1 MVAFWIGLAPAR
13 FTSLGRIV
21 RALALPFRFAVRAR
35 CMSLDGGLAA
45 RPWRCKGSHLDL
57 PEPPRVVFELPAPC
71 ADAARAEVLLRR
83 ALAPSVAPHGG
94 WTVTMRVA
102 REGGITHAEA
112 EITDETE
119 APVAHRSVTHEPAPD
134 EATAPSTRGV
144 SCSALARAVGVW
156 ASLVLDA
163 ELQRA
168 EDAERGTTP
177 APPKEATASAWPAP
191 APPPPRPPPEAHLF
205 LAHEPEGRSVEAGVS
220 WFVMGGTGA
229 GVLVGPTL
237 FTVLETGSGWFLRP
251 QLAIGRTL
259 RAVNANRDNFGTW
272 GAARVDACKR
282 IAGNYLD
289 RRGIQLDTCAGTDLG
304 FVTIEN
310 PSDNAGSESS
320 KSGRSLP
327 FFAIGP
333 SVQLRGELGGDFA
346 VAIGATLELNVVRE
360 HLQQGLYEVTPSLLV
375 ARGELAVSWS
385 FR

>member
-1 MVAFWIGLAPAR
+1 M
-13 FTSLGRIV
+13 
-21 RALALPFRFAVRAR
+21 
-35 CMSLDGGLAA
+35 
-45 RPWRCKGSHLDL
+45 DL

-71 ADAARAEVLLRR
+71 ADAARAEALLRR

-94 WTVTMRVA
+94 WTVTMRVV
-102 REGGITHAEA
+102 REGGVTHAEG

-119 APVAHRSVTHEPAPD
+119 APVAHRSVSREHAPD
-134 EATAPSTRGV
+134 EPSTPSAKGE
-144 SCSALARAVGVW
+144 SCGALARAVGVW

-168 EDAERGTTP
+168 EDAGRGTP
-177 APPKEATASAWPAP
+177 APATEPASSAWPAP
-191 APPPPRPPPEAHLF
+191 APPPPKPPPEAHLF

-229 GVLVGPTL
+229 GILVGPTL
-237 FTVLETGSGWFLRP
+237 FSVLETGSGWFLRP

-259 RAVNANRDNFGTW
+259 RAVNANRDNYGTW

-304 FVTIEN
+304 FITIEN
-310 PSDNAGSESS
+310 PSDNLGTESS

-327 FFAIGP
+327 FFAFGP
-333 SVQLRGELGGDFA
+333 SVQLRGELGSDFA
-346 VAIGATLELNVVRE
+346 VALGATVELNLVRE
-360 HLQQGLYEVTPSLLV
+360 HLGQGFYDVTPSIIV